1 MIKSMT
7 GFGRG
12 EAKFGSGKIKV
23 EIRSI
28 NHKFLDASLK
38 LPESIIPFE
47 EKIKE
52 ALQKRVRRGKI
63 NLAVNYDGVV
73 ARDEGIAINKPLA
86 KRYCDELR
94 KLKNSLG
101 LKEDVGIKEILGLP
115 GVLNA
120 RSNERDISHLWA
132 RTKDAIDEAVA
143 RLIVEREKEGKAI
156 YRDLDDRVRNIERMV
171 AAIKTRS
178 HLNVGEYRKRFAARI
193 KDLTAGRQIDMGRLE
208 MEVAIFAKSSDVA
221 EEITRLKSHLTNL
234 RRTLTGSGEI
244 GKKVDFI
251 AQELHREINTV
262 GSKASDFKI
271 SKNVIEIKSEIEKI
285 REQAKNI
292 E

>member
-1 MIKSMT
+1 MT

-52 ALQKRVRRGKI
+52 TLQKRVQRGKI
-63 NLAVNYDGVV
+63 NLVVNYDGVV
-73 ARDEGIAINKPLA
+73 ARDEGIAINKALA
-86 KRYCDELR
+86 KRYCDDLR
-94 KLKNSLG
+94 KLKKSLG
-101 LKEDVGIKEILGLP
+101 LKDEVGIKEILGLP

-120 RSNERDISHLWA
+120 RSNERGISHLWA

-156 YRDLDDRVRNIERMV
+156 YRDLDERARNIESMV
-171 AAIKTRS
+171 AVIKARS
-178 HLNVGEYRKRFAARI
+178 HINVEEYRKRFADRI

-221 EEITRLKSHLTNL
+221 EEITRLKSHLANL

-262 GSKASDFKI
+262 GSKASDFKV